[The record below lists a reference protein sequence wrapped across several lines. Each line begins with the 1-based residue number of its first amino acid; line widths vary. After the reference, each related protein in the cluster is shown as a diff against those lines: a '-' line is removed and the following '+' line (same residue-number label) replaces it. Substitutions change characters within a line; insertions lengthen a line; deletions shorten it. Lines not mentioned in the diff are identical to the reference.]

1 MKHINPIAAM
11 IGFLID
17 KARDNHYRLN
27 VAQSGEK
34 AIVYGMQKTG
44 KELYNILKET
54 FVLANVYELT
64 IESRK
69 VSLYD
74 TFEHLTKNTLFIHNH
89 HLEII
94 K

>member
-1 MKHINPIAAM
+1 MHVNDTYSWFPIQV
-11 IGFLID
+11 LLLL
-17 KARDNHYRLN
+17 K
-27 VAQSGEK
+27 AQSGEK

-74 TFEHLTKNTLFIHNH
+74 TFEHLTKNTLFIHGH